1 MASDPSS
8 NVESRPSPRF
18 RLKRLA
24 GWLLVAGVSIPLISW
39 LGITV
44 AVKLTV
50 AKEPPFTQLLGL
62 VGRGL
67 FGSVS
72 CALGGCEAE
81 LIDGMAIATFDDHL
95 TEGTLVALDID
106 ERGRVLLA
114 ESHRRDAGA
123 EDNRRHDWLEA
134 DLASRTLE
142 DRSAYYHDA
151 IARGAVEGAD
161 YFTRESDR
169 LVAIEDVDG
178 DGVADRRA
186 ELGAWNEELTG
197 LIAGVEAREGTIWV
211 ANIPSVYRI
220 LDEDGDGVPEEEKEV
235 QRGFGVKTSLGG
247 HDLHGFA
254 WGPDGKLYFSI
265 GDRGYH
271 LTLPDGRVLES
282 PLGPG
287 RGAVFRMDPDGSD
300 FEVFATGLRNPQ
312 ELAFDDYGNLF
323 TGDNN
328 GDGGDPA
335 RLVYVVEGGETGW
348 AMPYQS
354 LAGDYVRGPWMAER
368 LFDLQHATQPAWIL
382 PPIAQIANGPS
393 GFVHYPG
400 LGLPERYANHFF
412 LCDYAYVYGQS
423 GIWSFALEPRG
434 AGFEMVDRHPFIWSI
449 LTPDFDFSWDGRMF
463 AALYDQLGDSRGI
476 AVFEHAASRADPRVG
491 ELSRIAASKMATA
504 SREDLIDWLGFPDQ
518 RLRLRAQFELAH
530 RREIAPLAALARDE
544 DAAVVPRL
552 HALWA
557 LGQIGAEGLRALDP
571 VSGWPDSAP
580 AEIRAQLV
588 RVAGEARASDW
599 LPRLRAGLNDPSLRI
614 HFFAAEA
621 LGKLVDRESVG
632 PLMALLRENADRDVF
647 LRHAAV
653 LALHRI
659 GDREAVFAHRTDASR
674 SVRLAVL
681 LVLRDAGDPR
691 IAIFLTDPD
700 PLLGVEAARAIYD
713 GPIDEAM
720 SALAALAVG
729 LQPAVADDRQIGQA
743 LHRRVIGA
751 NVRLRSRAGA
761 TALARYVAD
770 ESQLESLRELA
781 LEQLGRYAEPEVR
794 DLTMGFYRPLAPVD
808 RELVA
813 TVLYAEGRALVESSL
828 GSRALEIAGEYG
840 VSPLSDAELVARFES
855 ADAEPRDRVASLA
868 ALRAR
873 AEQLRA
879 AAARPDQDDAIR
891 DSATTRVERP
901 TLLQRAAERAIAD
914 PAAEVR
920 SAGRDLLAAL
930 DPEAGLE
937 SYLVAVERG
946 EDPGERRHAWRRLG
960 AVSDARARDAIAQ
973 GLVDWQSGA
982 LADELGLDVIEA
994 ALAQGNAGLVEGA
1007 KKFLAASDSAQ
1018 LESRRWAL
1026 AGGDPIAGRAVFQ
1039 TVGDCQS
1046 CHGDPEA
1053 PSEATGHGGRIGPVL
1068 AGVAGK
1074 GAPYVL
1080 ESVLV
1085 PDARIAE
1092 GFTRPSGMPPI
1103 GLALAP
1109 RDLRDLVAY
1118 AMTLD

>member
-1 MASDPSS
+1 MAGNPSS
-8 NVESRPSPRF
+8 NVEPPRSRRA
-18 RLKRLA
+18 RGMRIARWALA
-24 GWLLVAGVSIPLISW
+24 LAVATPLIAW
-39 LGITV
+39 LGITL

-50 AKEPPFTQLLGL
+50 AKEAPYSQLLGL

-72 CALGGCEAE
+72 CALGGCDAE
-81 LIDGMAIATFDDHL
+81 LIDGMTIATFDDHL
-95 TEGTLVALDID
+95 TEGTLVSLDID
-106 ERGRVLLA
+106 ERGRVLVA
-114 ESHRRDAGA
+114 ESHRRDAGT
-123 EDNRRHDWLEA
+123 EDNRRHDWLDA

-142 DRSAYYHDA
+142 DRSAYYQAA
-151 IARGAVEGAD
+151 ILRGAVTGAD

-169 LVAIEDVDG
+169 LIALEDSDG

-186 ELGAWNEELTG
+186 ELGAWNEDVTG

-211 ANIPSVYRI
+211 ANIPSIYRI
-220 LDEDGDGVPEEEKEV
+220 LDEDGDGVSENEEEL

-287 RGAVFRMDPDGSD
+287 RGAVFRMNPDGSD

-312 ELAFDDYGNLF
+312 ELAFDDHGNLF

-354 LAGDYVRGPWMAER
+354 LSGDYVRGPWMAER
-368 LFDLQHATQPAWIL
+368 LFDLQHETQPAWIL
-382 PPIAQIANGPS
+382 PPVAQIANGPS

-400 LGLPERYANHFF
+400 LGLPERYADHYF
-412 LCDYAYVYGQS
+412 LCDYAYVYGES

-434 AGFEMVDRHPFIWSI
+434 AGFELVDRHPFIWSI

-476 AVFEHAASRADPRVG
+476 AVFEHPASRADPRVA
-491 ELSRIAASKMATA
+491 EVSRIAASKMASHT
-504 SREDLIDWLGFPDQ
+504 REDLLGWLAFPDQ
-518 RLRLRAQFELAH
+518 RIRLRAQFELAR
-530 RREIAPLAALARDE
+530 RREIAPLVALARDAKAPE
-544 DAAVVPRL
+544 LARL

-557 LGQIGAEGLRALDP
+557 LGQVGAEGVLALDP
-571 VSGWPDSAP
+571 ASGWLDGASD
-580 AEIRAQLV
+580 EVRAQF
-588 RVAGEARASDW
+588 ARIEGDARDAEGA
-599 LPRLRAGLNDPSLRI
+599 PRLRNWLTDPSLRVR
-614 HFFAAEA
+614 FFAAEA
-621 LGKLVDRESVG
+621 LGKLADRESVE
-632 PLMALLRENADRDVF
+632 PLFALLRENADRDVF

-653 LALHRI
+653 LALSRI
-659 GDREAVFAHRTDASR
+659 GDREAVFARRADESR
-674 SVRLAVL
+674 AVRLAVL
-681 LVLRDAGDPR
+681 LVLRAAGDAR
-691 IAIFLTDPD
+691 IGGFLADAD
-700 PLLGVEAARAIYD
+700 PLLVVEAARAIYD
-713 GPIDEAM
+713 GPIDDAM
-720 SALAALAVG
+720 PALAALADG
-729 LQPAVADDRQIGQA
+729 LEPADPEDRQVAQA

-770 ESQLESLRELA
+770 EAQLESLRELA
-781 LEQLGRYAEPEVR
+781 LEQLGRYAEPGVR
-794 DLTMGFYRPLAPVD
+794 DLAMGFHRPLAPVD

-813 TVLYAEGRALVESSL
+813 TVLTGEGRALVDSSL

-840 VSPLSDAELVARFES
+840 VSPLADAELVARVES
-855 ADAEPRDRVASLA
+855 SEAAPRERVAALA

-873 AEQLRA
+873 AEQGRAEQSGALR
-879 AAARPDQDDAIR
+879 
-891 DSATTRVERP
+891 RV
-901 TLLQRAAERAIAD
+901 AEGAIAD

-920 SAGRDLLAAL
+920 SAGRALLATL

-937 SYLVAVERG
+937 RYLVAAERG
-946 EDPGERRHAWRRLG
+946 EDAGERRDAWRRLG
-960 AVSDARARDAIAQ
+960 AIPDARARNAIGEA
-973 GLVDWQSGA
+973 LVEWQSGA
-982 LADELGLDVIEA
+982 LADEWALDVIEA
-994 ALAQGNAGLVEGA
+994 AIAQGDPGLSERA
-1007 KKFLAASDSAQ
+1007 KKFLVASDSAQ
-1018 LESRRWAL
+1018 VAGRRWAL
-1026 AGGDPIAGRAVFQ
+1026 AGGDPVAGRAVFQ
-1039 TVGDCQS
+1039 TVGDCQR

-1053 PSEATGHGGRIGPVL
+1053 PAETAGHGGRIGPAL

-1074 GAPYVL
+1074 GAPHLL

-1085 PDARIAE
+1085 PDAQIAE
-1092 GFTRPSGMPPI
+1092 GFATPSGMPPI

-1118 AMTLD
+1118 LMTLD

>member
-1 MASDPSS
+1 MVSNPSS
-8 NVESRPSPRF
+8 NVDSRPSPRA
-18 RLKRLA
+18 RSMRIARWVLA
-24 GWLLVAGVSIPLISW
+24 SLVVIPLVAW

-44 AVKLTV
+44 GVKLTV
-50 AKEPPFTQLLGL
+50 AKEAPFAQLLGL

-81 LIDGMAIATFDDHL
+81 LIEGMTIATFDDHL
-95 TEGTLVALDID
+95 TQGVLVALDVD

-114 ESHRRDAGA
+114 ESHRLNAGV
-123 EDNRRHDWLEA
+123 EDNRRHDWLDA
-134 DLASRTLE
+134 DLASRTIE

-151 IARGAVEGAD
+151 IARGAVADAD

-178 DGVADRRA
+178 DGVADRRS
-186 ELGAWNEELTG
+186 ELGSWNEELTG
-197 LIAGVEAREGTIWV
+197 NIAGVEAREGTIWV

-220 LDEDGDGVPEEEKEV
+220 LDEDGDGVAEQDKEL

-287 RGAVFRMDPDGSD
+287 RGAVFRMNPDGSD

-312 ELAFDDYGNLF
+312 ELAFDDHGNLF

-354 LAGDYVRGPWMAER
+354 LSGDYVRGPWMAER
-368 LFDLQHATQPAWIL
+368 LFDLQHETQPARIL
-382 PPIAQIANGPS
+382 PPVAQIANGPS

-400 LGLPERYANHFF
+400 LGLSERYANHFF

-463 AALYDQLGDSRGI
+463 AARYDQLGDSRGI
-476 AVFEHAASRADPRVG
+476 AVFEHPASRSDPRVA
-491 ELSRIAASKMATA
+491 ELSRIAASKMATHT
-504 SREDLIDWLGFPDQ
+504 REELIDWLAFPDQ
-518 RLRLRAQFELAH
+518 RIRLRAQFELAR
-530 RREIAPLAALARDE
+530 RREIVPLAALARDAK
-544 DAAVVPRL
+544 AAEIPRL

-557 LGQIGAEGLRALDP
+557 LGQIGADGVRALAP
-571 VSGWPDSAP
+571 MSAWLDSAP
-580 AEIRAQLV
+580 EEIRAQLA
-588 RVAGEARASDW
+588 RVAGDAGVSEGAPMLRGWLSDS
-599 LPRLRAGLNDPSLRI
+599 SLRVR
-614 HFFAAEA
+614 FFAAEA
-621 LGKLVDRESVG
+621 LGELVDRASVA
-632 PLMALLRENADRDVF
+632 PLFSVLRENADRDVF

-659 GDREAVFAHRTDASR
+659 GDREAVFAHRADESR
-674 SVRLAVL
+674 SVRLAAL
-681 LVLRDAGDPR
+681 LVLRHAGDPR
-691 IAIFLTDPD
+691 IASFLTDAD
-700 PLLGVEAARAIYD
+700 PLLVVEAARAIYD

-720 SALAALAVG
+720 PALAALAGG
-729 LQPAVADDRQIGQA
+729 LHPAASDDRQVGQA

-751 NVRLRSRAGA
+751 NVRLRSRVGA
-761 TALARYVAD
+761 TALARYAAD

-781 LEQLGRYAEPEVR
+781 LEQLGRYAVPEVR

-813 TVLYAEGRALVESSL
+813 TVLQAEGRALVESSL

-840 VSPLSDAELVARFES
+840 VSPLSDAELIARVES
-855 ADAEPRDRVASLA
+855 GDTDLRERVAALA

-873 AEQLRA
+873 AERLRA
-879 AAARPDQDDAIR
+879 ESARSNPGETIG
-891 DSATTRVERP
+891 DSAALKGALATSFR
-901 TLLQRAAERAIAD
+901 RAAERGIED
-914 PAAEVR
+914 PAADVR
-920 SAGRDLLAAL
+920 SAGRELLTAL

-937 SYLVAVERG
+937 SDLAAVARG
-946 EDPGERRHAWRRLG
+946 EDPRERRAAWRRLG
-960 AVSDARARDAIAQ
+960 AIPDARARDAIGE
-973 GLVDWQSGA
+973 GLAAWQSGE
-982 LADELGLDVIEA
+982 LPDELALDVIEA
-994 ALAQGNAGLVEGA
+994 GLAQGDAGLAERARKFLDASRSAQVEG
-1007 KKFLAASDSAQ
+1007 
-1018 LESRRWAL
+1018 RRWAL
-1026 AGGDPIAGRAVFQ
+1026 AGGDPVAGRSVFQ
-1039 TVGDCQS
+1039 TVGDCQR
-1046 CHGDPEA
+1046 CHGDPEESA
-1053 PSEATGHGGRIGPVL
+1053 ETAGHGGRIGPAL
-1068 AGVAGK
+1068 GGVAGK
-1074 GAPYVL
+1074 GAAYAL

-1085 PDARIAE
+1085 PGARIAE
-1092 GFTRPSGMPPI
+1092 GFASPSAMPPI

-1118 AMTLD
+1118 LMTLD